1 MLTRQGIV
9 DAILAERESFGKE
22 NDLQIKTK
30 RSEHRTDTLFQGLT
44 INIDETRIIV
54 ESNAMPVILYALETT
69 RFILSRW

>member
-9 DAILAERESFGKE
+9 DAILAEQESFGKE

-54 ESNAMPVILYALETT
+54 ESNAMPVILYALETIK
-69 RFILSRW
+69 FILLR